1 MRVGLRRVNP
11 PLGEPTVAK
20 ATTKTSLSATE
31 QPSRDSQSR
40 GKCRQGDDDT
50 VAFSDR
56 RDPQSGYS
64 GETRSIIP
72 S

>member
-31 QPSRDSQSR
+31 
-40 GKCRQGDDDT
+40 
-50 VAFSDR
+50 
-56 RDPQSGYS
+56 
-64 GETRSIIP
+64 
-72 S
+72 